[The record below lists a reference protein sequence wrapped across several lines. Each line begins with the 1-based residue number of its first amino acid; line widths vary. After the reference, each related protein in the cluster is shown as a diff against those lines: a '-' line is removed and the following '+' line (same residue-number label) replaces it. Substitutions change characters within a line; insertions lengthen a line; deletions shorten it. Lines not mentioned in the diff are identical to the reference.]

1 LRETLSNT
9 FENSKSCGI
18 NRFPTSV
25 SYEVKRTLARFVSV
39 DSDLFPRNMVIL
51 FL

>member
-1 LRETLSNT
+1 LRETL
-9 FENSKSCGI
+9 
-18 NRFPTSV
+18 
-25 SYEVKRTLARFVSV
+25 RTLARFVSV